1 MSLLN
6 SWLFHAMHSS
16 NGGALSQDALGVWY
30 KQATSQA
37 LLAEWFFLALPSISL
52 LYLTLLVH
60 PSHRGLAGR
69 RMFLCYTFYISAG
82 SKTPVHPIPNNLNA
96 FAARSPSNFHYI
108 AMLYAYILVLIN
120 TFITILDT
128 IVCVEPGSIQV
139 CFQSYPLRRVCS

>member
-1 MSLLN
+1 MRKESYSNKLLHAEAFLVEECFFAMPFTSLLD
-6 SWLFHAMHSS
+6 L
-16 NGGALSQDALGVWY
+16 
-30 KQATSQA
+30 K
-37 LLAEWFFLALPSISL
+37 P
-52 LYLTLLVH
+52 
-60 PSHRGLAGR
+60 
-69 RMFLCYTFYISAG
+69 
-82 SKTPVHPIPNNLNA
+82 PVHPIPNNLNA